1 MARDSSH
8 TGAAAPPDLETRYRE
23 SRRVTLIGAALDFLL
38 GIIKIF
44 GGVIGHSQA
53 LVADGVHSLSDLATD
68 VLVVIAAKHAN
79 VGADADHPY
88 GHARIETA
96 ATVGLGIFLIGV
108 GVGIAVDAVRNLM
121 APDSLEVPAAWGL
134 GIALFSV
141 ISKEWIYR
149 YTMKYARKLRSNML
163 RANAWHSRTDAF
175 SSIVVIIGIG
185 GAQMGFAYLDAVAAL
200 VVAVMIGKIGC
211 DLAWSSLREL
221 VDTGLDPEQ
230 LEDIREAILS
240 VGGVRDLHELR
251 TRQMGGK
258 ALVDVHIILEDPT
271 LSVSEGH
278 HISENVRQRLIRRI
292 DHVEDVM
299 VHIDPEDDEL
309 TVPSEHLDMRRQ
321 ILERLGERWRAVVAA
336 GSIRRV
342 TLHYLDGLVHVEL
355 ELPLDLAGDA
365 ERLTRVFNDAV
376 REEKDIA
383 GVRLIFAGVH
393 KNGANAPDAH

>member
-1 MARDSSH
+1 MTRNSS
-8 TGAAAPPDLETRYRE
+8 TGSAAATPDLETRYRE
-23 SRRVTLIGAALDFLL
+23 SRRVTLIGSALDLLL
-38 GIIKIF
+38 GVTKII
-44 GGVIGHSQA
+44 GGIIGHSQA

-68 VLVVIAAKHAN
+68 ILVILAARHAN
-79 VGADADHPY
+79 VDADADHPY

-96 ATVGLGIFLIGV
+96 ATVGLGVLLIA
-108 GVGIAVDAVRNLM
+108 VGIGITLDAVRKLM
-121 APDSLEVPAAWGL
+121 IPDSLAIPAIWGL
-134 GIALFSV
+134 AIAFFSV
-141 ISKEWIYR
+141 VSKEWIYR

-185 GAQMGFAYLDAVAAL
+185 GAQMGFTYLDAVAAL
-200 VVAVMIGKIGC
+200 VVAAMIAKIGF
-211 DLAWSSLREL
+211 DLAWSSLQEL
-221 VDTGLDPEQ
+221 IDTGLEPEQ
-230 LEDIREAILS
+230 LDDIRETILS

-299 VHIDPEDDEL
+299 VHIDPEDDEVV
-309 TVPSEHLDMRRQ
+309 VPSEHLEMRRQ
-321 ILERLGERWRAVVAA
+321 ILERLGERWRGVHAA

-342 TLHYLDGLVHVEL
+342 TLHYLDGRVHVEL
-355 ELPLDLAGDA
+355 ELPLALAADA
-365 ERLTRVFNDAV
+365 ARLSRAFNEAV
-376 REEKDIA
+376 RDEQDIA
-383 GVRLIFAGVH
+383 GVRLIFGESH
-393 KNGANAPDAH
+393 QDGALSPNTH